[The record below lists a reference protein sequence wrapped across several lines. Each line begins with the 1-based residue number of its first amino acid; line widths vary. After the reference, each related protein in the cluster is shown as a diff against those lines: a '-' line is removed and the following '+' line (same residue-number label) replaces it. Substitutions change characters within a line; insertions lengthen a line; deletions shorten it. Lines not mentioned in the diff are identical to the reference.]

1 MTPTISTDLR
11 TADIILVNSSA
22 GKDSQAM
29 LDYLVELCR
38 AQGVNLSKMVVVHCD
53 LGRVEWKGTRELAE
67 RQAAHYGLRFEVVA
81 RDRDL
86 LHQIE
91 FERGNFPSNSA
102 RFCTSDQKTAQ
113 VNKLITKLVAELA
126 LGRPARILN
135 CLGIRAQESP
145 ARAKKE
151 PVSLDV
157 KATNG
162 KRIVTRWLPIFDW
175 TIEQV
180 WDRIR
185 ASGVEHHPAYDL
197 GMSRLSCCFCVL
209 ARKSDLQ
216 IAAKHNPDLYQE
228 YLAVEQRI
236 GKTFSS
242 KAKRPLSLRVIV
254 EGDVDF
260 AGEEGA
266 ECGA

>member
-1 MTPTISTDLR
+1 MTPTPSTDLAA
-11 TADIILVNSSA
+11 ADIILVNSSA

-38 AQGVNLSKMVVVHCD
+38 TQGVSLSKMVVVHCD

-67 RQAAHYGLRFEVVA
+67 RQARHYGLRFEVVA

-91 FERGNFPSNSA
+91 HERKNFPSNTA

-113 VNKLITKLVAELA
+113 VGKLITRLTDELG
-126 LGRPARILN
+126 LNRPARILN
-135 CLGIRAQESP
+135 CLGIRAAEST

-151 PVSLDV
+151 PVSV
-157 KATNG
+157 EAKTTNG
-162 KRIVTRWLPIFDW
+162 KRIVTRWLPIFTW
-175 TIEQV
+175 SLTQV

-209 ARKSDLQ
+209 ASKKDLR
-216 IAAKHNPDLYQE
+216 IAAEHNPELYQE

-242 KAKRPLSLRVIV
+242 SKKQPLSLRVIV

-260 AGEEGA
+260 QGEQGL